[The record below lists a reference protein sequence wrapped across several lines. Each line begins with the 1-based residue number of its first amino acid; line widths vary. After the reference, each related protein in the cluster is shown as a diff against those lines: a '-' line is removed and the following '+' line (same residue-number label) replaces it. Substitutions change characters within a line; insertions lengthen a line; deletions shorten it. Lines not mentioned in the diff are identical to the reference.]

1 MGASLCSRT
10 LATSLLLVI
19 ALPWSTAATVAAP
32 RWRVVVHPSNPAR
45 VLARSEVERIYRGRT
60 LAWPD
65 GRPIIALNLPGRD
78 DLRSLFTREVLRSSV
93 DELATFWNRQ
103 YFHGAAPPPV
113 LQSTQSVCAFVA
125 ATPGAIG
132 YVDSCGNVPSV
143 AVVEVDLER

>member
-1 MGASLCSRT
+1 MGAFCSRT
-10 LATSLLLVI
+10 IATSLLLVV
-19 ALPWSTAATVAAP
+19 ALPLSTGATASSP

-60 LAWPD
+60 VAWPD
-65 GRPIIALNLPGRD
+65 GRSIVALNLPGGD
-78 DLRSLFTREVLRSSV
+78 DLRSVFTREVLQSGV
-93 DELATFWNRQ
+93 DELATYWNRQ
-103 YFHGAAPPPV
+103 YFHGVEPPPV

-132 YVDSCGNVPSV
+132 YVDSCENVASV